1 MPPAALILAL
11 VAVFGLGPA
20 ASCSPAH
27 SPTQLSLPQVVERTL
42 EFHFKPRLPA
52 GPGPLAGSGN
62 HSSKPTTEALAEFV
76 ASLPVASAFKRSA
89 GVFVTLSRAGKS
101 RACWGSVFPEHQD
114 LVKATIYATLGA
126 LTKEYRY
133 SPVRSNEWKLLKPQV
148 TVVQAVEPI
157 AGLWAQ
163 NPLRDGLMVRSR
175 GKAAVILPGE
185 ARDAHYQLRQCQ
197 LKAGIRPGEPCQL
210 YSIKA
215 EVYD

>member
-1 MPPAALILAL
+1 MPRAALILAL
-11 VAVFGLGPA
+11 VAVFGFGPA
-20 ASCSPAH
+20 ACCSPAH
-27 SPTQLSLPQVVERTL
+27 SPTQLSLPQVVARTL

-52 GPGPLAGSGN
+52 GLGPIARSGKD
-62 HSSKPTTEALAEFV
+62 STKTEALAEFV

-163 NPLRDGLMVRSR
+163 NPLLDGLMVRSG

-185 ARDAHYQLRQCQ
+185 ARDAHYQLRQCK